1 METRIYAAP
10 AVKGLNV
17 WVALCL
23 LNICLVMFFY
33 EVSVAVEFFLQ
44 NWHAYFLQDY
54 TADQAMRQ
62 RLLLSPAVG

>member
-33 EVSVAVEFFLQ
+33 EVSVFLQ

-62 RLLLSPAVG
+62 RLPLSPAVG